1 MEEHVEWEKCKEKK
15 KKKVLNENIYEKK
28 ERKIVNMREILI
40 SFIWRMKKIYI
51 WQNREIK
58 V

>member
-1 MEEHVEWEKCKEKK
+1 MEEHVEWEKCKEKE

-51 WQNREIK
+51 
-58 V
+58 